1 MTPPRRHRSTRPRPG
16 FTLVE
21 LLVVIVIIGILMG
34 LLIPAIAAVRTTIAV
49 GAVQSDLNNLDSAVE
64 AYRSK
69 YGEYPPDFS
78 DWNLV
83 RAHYQRVFPDIAA
96 SELSLLFALCDD
108 VPDGANTY
116 ANLSDD
122 QAYTGAGNYLPAV
135 MDRSEALVFTLG
147 GYSSD
152 PQHPFTGTGGPL
164 TLVPGAGSGPTS
176 SNGVTNVTR
185 YQYNVDRNPG
195 PFPFGSDRLSLSKV
209 DAAELI
215 AGETRLA
222 STDEEVLAELGF
234 CGAIHA
240 SVDVFPT
247 YSRERG
253 ESPFVYFDSRTYTH
267 FGPGVAVQNANG
279 GQLNGFVTYAD
290 DQPSIVRP
298 ILSDDLNTNLV
309 PGSSGYPTTPGLQG
323 GGSLAAIR
331 QYRFHGEN
339 TFQIL
344 SPGLTGN
351 YGLLGDN
358 DNANDSRDPTN
369 AIATYWLYPSGRL
382 LTAIGTTPSD
392 ILVPSVKRFNST
404 SSTFTTDKTLE
415 AYEKDNMANFSS
427 GKFESGA
434 EE

>member
-1 MTPPRRHRSTRPRPG
+1 MTPPRRNPSTRPRPG

-49 GAVQSDLNNLDSAVE
+49 GAIQSDLNNLDSAVE
-64 AYRSK
+64 TYRSK

-108 VPDGANTY
+108 VPDGALTY
-116 ANLSDD
+116 GTLTDD
-122 QAYTGAGNYLPAV
+122 QAYTSLGNYLPAV
-135 MDRSEALVFTLG
+135 MDRAEALVFTLG

-164 TLVPGAGSGPTS
+164 TLIPGAGSGPTS

-195 PFPFGSDRLSLSKV
+195 QFPFGSDRLSLSKV
-209 DAAELI
+209 DPAELI
-215 AGETRLA
+215 AGSTRLE
-222 STDEEVLAELGF
+222 SNDEEVLAELGF
-234 CGAIHA
+234 CGAIQVA
-240 SVDVFPT
+240 ADLFPT
-247 YSRERG
+247 YSRERD
-253 ESPFVYFDSRTYTH
+253 ESPVVYFDARTYDH
-267 FGPGVAVQNANG
+267 FGSGVVVQNANT

-290 DQPSIVRP
+290 NEPSIIRP
-298 ILSDDLNTNLV
+298 VLSDDLNTNLV
-309 PGSSGYPTTPGLQG
+309 PGSGGYGSTAGLQG
-323 GGSLAAIR
+323 GGSISAIE

-344 SPGLTGN
+344 SPGLSGN

-358 DNANDSRDPTN
+358 NATRDPTDGV
-369 AIATYWLYPSGRL
+369 AAYWLYPSGRL
-382 LTAIGTTPSD
+382 LVATGSTPSD
-392 ILVPSVKRFNST
+392 ILVAAVKRFNST
-404 SSTFTTDKTLE
+404 SSSFTTDETLE